1 MRTLITNG
9 TIVTADG
16 ATSADVLIDGE
27 KVVGIGAGLARMGNV
42 TADETID
49 AAGRWLIPGA
59 IDVHTHM

>member
-16 ATSADVLIDGE
+16 STTADVLVDGE
-27 KVVGIGAGLARMGNV
+27 TVAQIGSDLAANGV

-49 AAGRWLIPGA
+49 AA
-59 IDVHTHM
+59 